1 MISDEDL
8 SEAQQE
14 LYRLSVRAMLL
25 ANTARDKALLHNLK
39 TQIWVKFQMLRN
51 KLQEEEPPEV
61 SEMTI

>member
-25 ANTARDKALLHNLK
+25 ANTARDYVLFVLL
-39 TQIWVKFQMLRN
+39 
-51 KLQEEEPPEV
+51 
-61 SEMTI
+61 